1 MNGLILSQYLFREN
15 NQEGNYLTLSAMKER
30 LPEYLDAL
38 RQQEKSDSTIRKYQ
52 GDIERFF
59 TWTEGNADQRGP
71 QEEITKEDIISYKA
85 RLIENYKT
93 SSVNNYLIIL
103 NKYLVWLE
111 AGELKAGVI
120 RQQRRNSLDNMM
132 SRSDYERLLRYA
144 KKLNRDKI
152 YYIMRTLAGT
162 GIRIE
167 ELKYITVEAVTKG
180 KGSIQVN
187 NKGKIR
193 DIVIASDL
201 CKELKQYCKANNI
214 DGGIIFHNRAGDDLI
229 DKAYVWRELK
239 YIAGRARVNKSKV
252 HAHSFRHLFAKTF
265 MEATG
270 GNVVELADL
279 LGHSSLETTRIYTRT
294 TNREKRDK
302 IAKLGL

>member
-1 MNGLILSQYLFREN
+1 MNITAIQMKNSLEPYLRFLRE
-15 NQEGNYLTLSAMKER
+15 KER
-30 LPEYLDAL
+30 ASLTV
-38 RQQEKSDSTIRKYQ
+38 KKYQ
-52 GDIERFF
+52 SDIQKFIDYIEGEGER
-59 TWTEGNADQRGP
+59 
-71 QEEITKEDIISYKA
+71 EITKNDVIRYKA
-85 RLIENYKT
+85 SLTANFKI
-93 SSVNNYLIIL
+93 SSVNSYLISL
-103 NKYLVWLE
+103 NKYLAWLG
-111 AGELKAGVI
+111 APDLKAGMLQV
-120 RQQRRNSLDNMM
+120 QRRTSLDNVI

-144 KKLNRDKI
+144 RKRGKEKM
-152 YYIMRTLAGT
+152 YYLMRTLAGT

-214 DGGIIFHNRAGDDLI
+214 DSGIIFHNRAGDDLI